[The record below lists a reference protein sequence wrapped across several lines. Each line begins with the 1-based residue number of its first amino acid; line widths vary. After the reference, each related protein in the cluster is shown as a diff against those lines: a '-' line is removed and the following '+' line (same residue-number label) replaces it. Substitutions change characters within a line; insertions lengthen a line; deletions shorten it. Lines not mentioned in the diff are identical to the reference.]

1 MEFPNSLT
9 VTVTPVLGIVHV
21 IPEKLL
27 ALSANV
33 YILYNLTSLSLN
45 KEDKI

>member
-1 MEFPNSLT
+1 MPIS
-9 VTVTPVLGIVHV
+9 GIIYV

-27 ALSANV
+27 ALLANV
-33 YILYNLTSLSLN
+33 YILYNLASLSLN

>member
-1 MEFPNSLT
+1 MPI
-9 VTVTPVLGIVHV
+9 PGIVHV